1 MEELLELLMS
11 SETETEVLEFKEA
24 KNSYSKDKLGQYFSA
39 LGNEANLKK
48 KDRAYILL
56 GVNNQQEIVGTDISD
71 ATLNEYKKEMADHTS
86 PSLSF
91 SDVQRIHTPKGAVIM
106 LVIPPAP
113 QGIPI
118 SWKGHRYGR
127 NGESIGGINDF
138 ELLQITSQ
146 KTDWSAQII
155 ENAILDDLSLEA
167 IEFAKIQ
174 YAEKNPKLQTEIASW
189 SDAVFLDKVKVTIKG
204 KITNTA
210 ILLLGKPES
219 EHYIN
224 PATARITWI
233 LKDKDNLEKDYEH
246 FYNPLIR
253 AVEQV
258 SAKIRNLKY
267 RYIKSGSLF
276 PDEVDQYDPYIIREA
291 LHNCIAHQD
300 YTLGGKIIVVE
311 SEDGWLSFTNSGS
324 FIPKS
329 VEEVVMSDSPEPT
342 YRNTFLVGAMVNLNM
357 IDTIGSGIKRMYNI
371 QRKKFFPL
379 PEYDLSDKKVKVTI
393 SGKVMDL
400 KYARKIAEMPNLNL
414 DEIIL
419 LDKISKSKPI
429 NDEEAKKLKAKS
441 LIEGRKPNYH
451 ISAIVAI
458 NTNEKEQY
466 IKNRGFKDVHYK
478 KMILDYIDKYG
489 SASKAN
495 IDQLLLDILPAV
507 LDEKQKLN
515 KVRNLIYALSKK
527 DKIVENQGT
536 TRHPKWI
543 RKTKN

>member
-1 MEELLELLMS
+1 MVELLKLLLS

-24 KNSYSKDKLGQYFSA
+24 KNSYPKDKLGQYFSA

-56 GVNNQQEIVGTDISD
+56 GVNNQREIVGTDISD

-91 SDVQRIHTPKGAVIM
+91 SDVQRIHTPKGAVII

-127 NGESIGGINDF
+127 NGESIGGLNDF
-138 ELLQITSQ
+138 ELHQITSQ
-146 KTDWSAQII
+146 NTDWSAQII
-155 ENAILDDLSLEA
+155 ENATLDDLSKEA
-167 IEFAKIQ
+167 IEFAKLQ
-174 YAEKNPKLQTEIASW
+174 YAEKNPKLLTEIASW

-219 EHYIN
+219 EHFIN

-253 AVEQV
+253 AAEQV

-311 SEDGWLSFTNSGS
+311 NEDGWLSFTNSGS

-342 YRNTFLVGAMVNLNM
+342 YRNTFLVAAMVNLNM

-400 KYARKIAEMPNLNL
+400 KYAQKIAEMPNLTL

-419 LDKISKSKPI
+419 LDKISKSKSI
-429 NDEEAKKLKAKS
+429 NDEEAKRLKAKS

-527 DKIVENQGT
+527 DKIIENQGT